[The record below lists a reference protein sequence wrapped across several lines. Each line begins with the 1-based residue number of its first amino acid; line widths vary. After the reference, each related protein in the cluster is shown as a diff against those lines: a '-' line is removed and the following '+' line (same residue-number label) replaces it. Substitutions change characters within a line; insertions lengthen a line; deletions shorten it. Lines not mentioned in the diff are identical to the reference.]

1 MPDNFPFFTP
11 PTMPAKNRGLESE
24 CIVILEQ
31 LILKWNLSLQ
41 ETGCNR
47 IYTPRIN
54 YTLPRSIGRTITLV
68 GSNDVHRNID
78 IAICIVHNGVEVP
91 IIVGEVCSHK
101 YNKEISR
108 RQVVYYQLAYC
119 RPYWAQGSETRL
131 LGFVIDTSTC
141 DVQEI
146 TSKGWLSRDIFKLI
160 RLVSYSRRNDD
171 STFYYKFF
179 WSLLNEAEAGLKAMS
194 RNDYEQL
201 FEMSSSTIHF
211 GLSELR
217 ICGSNGAP
225 LQSGIAYLPSCSFLR
240 DYFDK
245 FDIKPNFLRLL
256 DTSMKDFPL
265 VIKVSSKYWG
275 GGHCDRKKFANLLN
289 SITFRSSNLNCDAF
303 NSLQFRNLM
312 HKLYFAVFSHD
323 PRYVITATRF
333 FGSITCGDQYFRNCW
348 KTSNL
353 LLRNH
358 FYKEVFEVALE
369 AVGNGV
375 YHWDIRSPNIVFN
388 LVEAPFFYLI
398 DWESSCL
405 FNEDKTWLEYICK
418 NAPHTSKFLSKYIEF
433 PDIIIAFAICENII
447 HCLLRY
453 SIYEFTHVLRKRY
466 G

>member
-1 MPDNFPFFTP
+1 
-11 PTMPAKNRGLESE
+11 MPAKNSGLESE

-31 LILKWNLSLQ
+31 LILKWNRSLQ
-41 ETGCNR
+41 ATGCNR
-47 IYTPRIN
+47 IYTPRIH
-54 YTLPRSIGRTITLV
+54 YTFPRSFGRTIALV

-91 IIVGEVCSHK
+91 IIMGEVCSHK

-131 LGFVIDTSTC
+131 LGFVIDTKTC

-146 TSKGWLSRDIFKLI
+146 TSKGWLSHTIFKLS
-160 RLVSYSRRNDD
+160 RLVSYSIGNQKAM
-171 STFYYKFF
+171 FYYKFF
-179 WSLLNEAEAGLKAMS
+179 WRLLNEAEAGLKAMS
-194 RNDYEQL
+194 PNDYEQL
-201 FEMSSSTIHF
+201 FEMSSSTIRF
-211 GLSELR
+211 GLGELR

-225 LQSGIAYLPSCSFLR
+225 LHSGIAYLPTWSLLT

-245 FDIKPNFLRLL
+245 NTIQPNFLRPLE
-256 DTSMKDFPL
+256 SKMKEFPL
-265 VIKVSSKYWG
+265 VIKVSSEYWG
-275 GGHCDRKKFANLLN
+275 GGDCDGNKFANLLK
-289 SITFRSSNLNCDAF
+289 SLTLPPSNLNCDVV
-303 NSLQFRNLM
+303 SSSSQFRNLM

-323 PRYVITATRF
+323 SRYVITATRF
-333 FGSITCGDQYFRNCW
+333 VGSITCGDQYFRNCW

-358 FYKEVFEVALE
+358 FYNEVYQVALE

-388 LVEAPFFYLI
+388 YAEATFFYLI

-405 FNEDKTWLEYICK
+405 FNEDKKWLKFISK
-418 NAPHTSKFLSKYIEF
+418 NAPHTFKFLDKYQKF
-433 PDIIIAFAICENII
+433 PDIIIGFAICENII

-453 SIYEFTHVLRKRY
+453 SFYQF
-466 G
+466 